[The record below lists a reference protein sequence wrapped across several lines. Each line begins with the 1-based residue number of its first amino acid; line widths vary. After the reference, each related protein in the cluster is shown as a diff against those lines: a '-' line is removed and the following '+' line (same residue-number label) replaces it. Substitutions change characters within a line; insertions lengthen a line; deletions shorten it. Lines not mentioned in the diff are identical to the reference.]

1 MLYQGNI
8 RDYLSKQPLLFDGA
22 MGTYLADKYIQFG
35 GESCEKWNL
44 RYPERIKQI
53 HKEYI
58 DAGAVAIKTNTFAA
72 NAGDHF
78 TAEEVRKVIAAGT
91 QIAREAIEESAGE
104 QILFGDIG
112 PVVIGDENDAAERY
126 RLPVDCFLEQ
136 GVRHFLFETLDNI
149 EGLDEITE
157 YIKQKQP
164 EAFIIVSFAVSPEGL
179 TRSGCYGRSL
189 YQKMYRRSMH
199 LALIVFPVLS
209 ICWISCINCQEN
221 RIQNISRSCQMPVI
235 LPYWIIE
242 RITRHIIIIM
252 QKRCTRSQSR
262 GRLS

>member
-78 TAEEVRKVIAAGT
+78 TAEEVGKVIAAGT

-104 QILFGDIG
+104 QILF
-112 PVVIGDENDAAERY
+112 
-126 RLPVDCFLEQ
+126 
-136 GVRHFLFETLDNI
+136 LF
-149 EGLDEITE
+149 
-157 YIKQKQP
+157 
-164 EAFIIVSFAVSPEGL
+164 
-179 TRSGCYGRSL
+179 
-189 YQKMYRRSMH
+189 
-199 LALIVFPVLS
+199 
-209 ICWISCINCQEN
+209 
-221 RIQNISRSCQMPVI
+221 
-235 LPYWIIE
+235 
-242 RITRHIIIIM
+242 
-252 QKRCTRSQSR
+252 
-262 GRLS
+262 

>member
-78 TAEEVRKVIAAGT
+78 TAEEVGKVIAAGT
-91 QIAREAIEESAGE
+91 QIARRQSRNLQES
-104 QILFGDIG
+104 
-112 PVVIGDENDAAERY
+112 RY
-126 RLPVDCFLEQ
+126 YL
-136 GVRHFLFETLDNI
+136 
-149 EGLDEITE
+149 
-157 YIKQKQP
+157 
-164 EAFIIVSFAVSPEGL
+164 
-179 TRSGCYGRSL
+179 
-189 YQKMYRRSMH
+189 
-199 LALIVFPVLS
+199 
-209 ICWISCINCQEN
+209 
-221 RIQNISRSCQMPVI
+221 VI
-235 LPYWIIE
+235 LV
-242 RITRHIIIIM
+242 
-252 QKRCTRSQSR
+252 
-262 GRLS
+262 LF

>member
-58 DAGAVAIKTNTFAA
+58 DAGAVAIKTNTFGT
-72 NAGDHF
+72 NA
-78 TAEEVRKVIAAGT
+78 VRSFYGRRGWKGYSSRHT
-91 QIAREAIEESAGE
+91 DCTEAIEESAGE

-112 PVVIGDENDAAERY
+112 PVLIGDENDAAERY

-136 GVRHFLFETLDNI
+136 GVRHFCL
-149 EGLDEITE
+149 
-157 YIKQKQP
+157 
-164 EAFIIVSFAVSPEGL
+164 
-179 TRSGCYGRSL
+179 
-189 YQKMYRRSMH
+189 
-199 LALIVFPVLS
+199 
-209 ICWISCINCQEN
+209 
-221 RIQNISRSCQMPVI
+221 
-235 LPYWIIE
+235 
-242 RITRHIIIIM
+242 RH
-252 QKRCTRSQSR
+252 
-262 GRLS
+262 